1 MDLGRQKFLLIH
13 MFLFNTH
20 SLTLVAHLLDGSSR
34 RHGVAAV
41 DFQHILRSVLFNY
54 VTDLQILS
62 D

>member
-1 MDLGRQKFLLIH
+1 MDPRGGDRH
-13 MFLFNTH
+13 VPT
-20 SLTLVAHLLDGSSR
+20 G
-34 RHGVAAV
+34 HGVGAV